1 MNISS
6 PFIARPIAT
15 ALLMVGLL
23 LVGLAAYPLLPVA
36 ALPNINYPTLQITA
50 QLPGAD
56 PQTMASSVATP
67 LEEQFGQIP
76 GITQMTSSSALGFTQ
91 ITLQFD
97 LSRNVDGAATDTL
110 SAINAAQGQL
120 PPNMVYPPLIRKVNP
135 ADTPI
140 LVLAVT
146 SDTLPLTTVDAYAE
160 NILLQKI
167 SQVPGVGL
175 VGIGGQQK
183 PAIRVQVNPQA
194 LATRSISLEDVR
206 NVISQANV
214 DLPKGTLNSP
224 RRTYTLNTND
234 QLLNPEAYDSLI
246 LAYRNGSPVRVRDVG
261 KAIDGPENDLIAGWY
276 DRDRAII
283 LAVQRQPGANVIATV
298 DRVKALLPQLE
309 ASIPSAIKVS
319 ILSDRTQT
327 IRASVSDV
335 QFTLLL
341 TVALVVMVIFLFLRN
356 VWATVIPAVTVP
368 LSLVG
373 TFAVLYVLGYSLDNL
388 SLMALTIAV
397 GFVVDDAVV
406 VIENV
411 VRHLE
416 NGLSP
421 LQAALKGASEIGFT
435 IVSIT
440 LSLVAVFIPLFLMG
454 GYVGLL
460 FREFAV
466 TVTVALIL
474 SLAISLTLTP
484 MMCARL
490 LKPEVKQHGW
500 LYRVLERGFDR
511 LLALYER
518 GLKVVFR
525 HQFATLMVMLGT
537 IVATGYLYVVIPK
550 GFFPQQDTGMIVG
563 ITEASQDISFP
574 AMVERQ
580 QAVINVLLQDP
591 AIASVGSNIG
601 SGGATA
607 TLNDGRM
614 FIALKPHDQRD
625 ASADQVI
632 NRLRPKLAKLQGISL
647 YMQAA
652 QDITIGGRLSKTQYQ
667 YTLADA
673 NPGELSHWASVF
685 LDKLKSTP
693 GIVDV
698 TSDQQDAGPLLDITI
713 NRDRASSYGILPA
726 TIDNTLADAFGQRIV
741 STMLTQQ
748 NQYHVI
754 LEVLPQFQYGPEALN
769 DIYVASSSGQQVPL
783 STLVHTVEKVA
794 PIVVN
799 HQSQFP
805 SATISF
811 NLMPGVAIGNAVA
824 AIQSLERDSGKP
836 ASLATSFQGN
846 AQAFQSSLSS
856 TPILIAAALVVIYLI
871 LGILYESTIHPI
883 TILSTLPSAGIGA
896 LLMLM
901 AFHFDL
907 SVIAL
912 VGIILLIGIVKKNA
926 IMLIDF
932 ALDAERN
939 QGMSPEDSIYRA
951 CVLRFRPIL
960 MTTMAALLGAVPL
973 MLGTGTG
980 SEIRQPLGYTIVGGL
995 LLSQLLT
1002 LYTTPVVYLYL
1013 DRFRLWLAGR
1023 RPTRA
1028 ATPATAPLPAE

>member
-36 ALPNINYPTLQITA
+36 ALPNVNFPTLQITA

-120 PPNMVYPPLIRKVNP
+120 PPNMVFPPLIRKVNP

-167 SQVPGVGL
+167 SQVSGVGL

-194 LATRSISLEDVR
+194 LATRGISLEDVR
-206 NVISQANV
+206 NIIGQANV

-234 QLLNPEAYDSLI
+234 QALNPEAYDSSV
-246 LAYRNGSPVRVRDVG
+246 LAYRNGSPVRVRDIG
-261 KAIDGPENDLIAGWY
+261 KAVDGPENNLIAGWFNQN
-276 DRDRAII
+276 RAII

-327 IRASVSDV
+327 IRASISDV

-356 VWATVIPAVTVP
+356 VWATIIPAVTVP

-373 TFAVLYVLGYSLDNL
+373 TFAVLYELGYSLDNL

-416 NGLSP
+416 DGLTP
-421 LQAALKGASEIGFT
+421 LQAALKGAGEIGFT

-440 LSLVAVFIPLFLMG
+440 LSLIAVFIPLFLMG

-466 TVTVALIL
+466 TVTVALVL

-490 LKPEVKQHGW
+490 LKPEAKEHGW
-500 LYRVLERGFDR
+500 LYRVLENGFDR
-511 LLALYER
+511 LLALYES

-525 HQFATLMVMLGT
+525 HRFATLMVMLGT

-563 ITEASQDISFP
+563 ITEAAQDISFP
-574 AMVERQ
+574 AMLERQ
-580 QAVINVLLQDP
+580 QAVTNVLLQDP

-601 SGGATA
+601 AGGATA

-614 FIALKPHDQRD
+614 FIALKPHDQRN
-625 ASADQVI
+625 ASADEVI
-632 NRLRPKLAKLQGISL
+632 NRLRPKLAKIQGISL

-673 NPGELSHWASVF
+673 DPGELNHWASIF
-685 LDKLKSTP
+685 LDKLKKTP

-698 TSDQQDAGPLLDITI
+698 ASDQQNAGPLLDITI

-754 LEVLPQFQYGPEALN
+754 LEVQPQFQYGPEALN

-783 STLVHTVEKVA
+783 NTLVNTAEKVS

-824 AIQSLERDSGKP
+824 AIQALEHDSGKP

-856 TPILIAAALVVIYLI
+856 TPMLIAAALVVIYLI

-932 ALDAERN
+932 ALEAERH
-939 QGMSPEDSIYRA
+939 QGMTSEDAIYRA

-1013 DRFRLWLAGR
+1013 DRFRLWMATNRSNAGAHADA
-1023 RPTRA
+1023 RA
-1028 ATPATAPLPAE
+1028 LPAE